1 MRRWGEDGGRKEGR
15 DRAHSTEEQWARPL
29 RQERAYSHHHT
40 EATTVTGRESGKGVV
55 SDEAEAKQT
64 VEKNLDFTLAT
75 EAESD

>member
-1 MRRWGEDGGRKEGR
+1 M
-15 DRAHSTEEQWARPL
+15 
-29 RQERAYSHHHT
+29 
-40 EATTVTGRESGKGVV
+40 TGRESGKGVV